1 MAINQQKNLS
11 KPGTML
17 LTEVWEMKLD
27 ISKLSEYDLNNAKAG
42 DKVIIGYN
50 EYSDLWCFQEV
61 TIKSVSSKRGDIT
74 LSNGSK
80 YRKDGKKMGVGRW
93 DFHFSDDFFEYTQ
106 GNIKAINSY
115 MATKNKANKII
126 KWFGELEKQG
136 FKMLYDLPED
146 KISVLHKTLQEIF
159 GAEND

>member
-1 MAINQQKNLS
+1 
-11 KPGTML
+11 
-17 LTEVWEMKLD
+17 MKID

-50 EYSDLWCFQEV
+50 EYSALWSFKEV
-61 TIKSVSSKRGDIT
+61 TIKSVSPKRGDIT

-80 YRKDGKKMGVGRW
+80 YRKDGRKMGVGTW
-93 DFHFSDDFFEYTQ
+93 DFCYSDTLFSVSKE
-106 GNIKAINSY
+106 NIKIINSY
-115 MATKNKANKII
+115 MISKTKANEIE
-126 KWFGELEKQG
+126 KWLCEIEPQG

-159 GAEND
+159 GDEDD